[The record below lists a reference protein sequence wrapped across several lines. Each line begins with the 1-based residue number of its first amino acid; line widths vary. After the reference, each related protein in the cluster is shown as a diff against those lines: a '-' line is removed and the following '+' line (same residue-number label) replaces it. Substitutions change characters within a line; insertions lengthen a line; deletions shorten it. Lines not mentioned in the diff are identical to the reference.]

1 MKGSF
6 YLSFASFF
14 LTPCAVTYA
23 IAAPPPDTAAP
34 SARTPIDVDHTA
46 SIVGI
51 QIGKRIAGFIF
62 ISKDG
67 KHLIVGAD
75 ECAQSE
81 KCQGIMA
88 QLGKEGRTDLLQ
100 FEPSG
105 EDEGPPAIDNAPTQL
120 NPRVLT
126 SATSLPH
133 RPLREIDIQGHQVG
147 TPQDMCPGQIR
158 ENVPES
164 GMFLY
169 CWGRKP

>member
-1 MKGSF
+1 MKGLLSLSLVSF
-6 YLSFASFF
+6 LLA
-14 LTPCAVTYA
+14 PCAVTQA
-23 IAAPPPDTAAP
+23 SDASPPDTAIPNAH
-34 SARTPIDVDHTA
+34 TPLDVDHTA

-67 KHLIVGAD
+67 KHLNVGAD
-75 ECAQSE
+75 QCAQSE

-100 FEPSG
+100 FEPSS
-105 EDEGPPAIDNAPTQL
+105 EDEVPPTIDGAPTQL

-126 SATSLPH
+126 SANSLPH
-133 RPLREIDIQGHQVG
+133 RPLREIDIQGHQAG
-147 TPQDMCPGQIR
+147 TEKDMCPGQIR
-158 ENVPES
+158 ENVPET